1 MSHAHLDS
9 DIFRNIPRP
18 GEMESNNMYH
28 VFLCLYLKKKSLG
41 LFCPQVNHDQVETAI
56 LQLDFLRVDNGKLI
70 ISPRVS
76 IVLSKQEYYEIVF

>member
-41 LFCPQVNHDQVETAI
+41 LFCPQVNHDQFYNLTFSA
-56 LQLDFLRVDNGKLI
+56 LTMA
-70 ISPRVS
+70 S
-76 IVLSKQEYYEIVF
+76 